1 MEGRGMRGG
10 RWRRDFRTR
19 GREDGAEGWDGMGWE
34 GLSWSSCVSYDLEL
48 RGGGLFA
55 SSMCVSN
62 STYVAMIH
70 EMSLQE

>member
-1 MEGRGMRGG
+1 VGGGVGWGGVGERGVGG
-10 RWRRDFRTR
+10 
-19 GREDGAEGWDGMGWE
+19 GG
-34 GLSWSSCVSYDLEL
+34 CVSYDLEL
-48 RGGGLFA
+48 RGGGLLA